1 MDNLNKIKLARKLIE
16 DGKKFYYISNG
27 KKRIYNT
34 ICKTKELIKDK
45 DKLLDVGGHPH
56 LGHGYSFEEYIKI
69 LCDVEYNW
77 VNRDK
82 LDLRTKTLPYDTE
95 TFDIVISHETIE
107 HFWLLKRGGML
118 SWDGV
123 INFWNEC
130 YRVLKKG
137 GVFYLS
143 TRNRV
148 SPLAINHIFTNKPIQ
163 VAPSMLNRC
172 GHVREFSPSDL
183 RDIAIHTNLFLDNTI
198 YSQSSIPI
206 LLQKYIDKQTLAME
220 KFLGKKFLQEETYDS
235 LHFISKK
242 I

>member
-1 MDNLNKIKLARKLIE
+1 MVDSGVSNSPYVDFSKIERGDYVVHSDFGVGRYCGLSSFGNEECMVIKYQKTTINVYPSYFNRVS
-16 DGKKFYYISNG
+16 FY
-27 KKRIYNT
+27 
-34 ICKTKELIKDK
+34 
-45 DKLLDVGGHPH
+45 
-56 LGHGYSFEEYIKI
+56 
-69 LCDVEYNW
+69 
-77 VNRDK
+77 
-82 LDLRTKTLPYDTE
+82 
-95 TFDIVISHETIE
+95 
-107 HFWLLKRGGML
+107 
-118 SWDGV
+118 
-123 INFWNEC
+123 
-130 YRVLKKG
+130 KKG

-220 KFLGKKFLQEETYDS
+220 KFLGKKFLQEELYDAI
-235 LHFISKK
+235 HFISNKT
-242 I
+242 